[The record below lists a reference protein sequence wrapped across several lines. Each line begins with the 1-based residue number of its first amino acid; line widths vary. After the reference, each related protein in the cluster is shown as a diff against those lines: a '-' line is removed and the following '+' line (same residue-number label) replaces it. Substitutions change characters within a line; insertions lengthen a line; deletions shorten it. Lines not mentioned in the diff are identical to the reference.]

1 MSLRPRLLVSP
12 DRATAAGWFA
22 VALFAAS
29 AIPAAASVA
38 SALPAAASVA
48 SALPAAA
55 HTAAETQAL
64 VERAAAHI
72 QAVGPE
78 RAFADFTRPDGG
90 FVDGDLYVFCIAT
103 DGTQLANGG
112 NPKLVGKN
120 LVAVRDSRGTLI
132 GAEIRRIGLTQG
144 HGWVEYYWPN
154 PRTRRVQRKDS
165 YVLRIDDRTLCASGY
180 YTPDAP

>member
-1 MSLRPRLLVSP
+1 MSGRPWLRVAP
-12 DRATAAGWFA
+12 DRVIAAVWFA
-22 VALFAAS
+22 VALSTAS

-38 SALPAAASVA
+38 SGI
-48 SALPAAA
+48 PAAA

-72 QAVGPE
+72 LAVGQKQ
-78 RAFADFTRPDGG
+78 AFADFTRPDGG
-90 FVDGDLYVFCIAT
+90 FVDGDLYVFCLAP

-120 LVAVRDSRGTLI
+120 LTAVPDGRGTLI
-132 GAEIRRIGLTQG
+132 GAEIQRISLTQG
-144 HGWVEYYWPN
+144 RGWVEYYWPN
-154 PRTRRVQRKDS
+154 PRTLRVQRKDA
-165 YVLRIDDRTLCASGY
+165 YVLRVDDRTICVSGY

>member
-1 MSLRPRLLVSP
+1 MSGRPRLRVAP
-12 DRATAAGWFA
+12 DRAIAAVWFA
-22 VALFAAS
+22 VALSAAS
-29 AIPAAASVA
+29 AIPAAATIAPV
-38 SALPAAASVA
+38 P
-48 SALPAAA
+48 PAAA

-72 QAVGPE
+72 QAVGQKQ
-78 RAFADFTRPDGG
+78 AFADFTRPDGG
-90 FVDGDLYVFCIAT
+90 FVDGDLYVFCVAP

-120 LVAVRDSRGTLI
+120 LTSVPDGRGALI
-132 GAEIRRIGLTQG
+132 GAEIQRIGLTRG

-165 YVLRIDDRTLCASGY
+165 YVLRIDDRTICVSGY
-180 YTPDAP
+180 YSPDAP